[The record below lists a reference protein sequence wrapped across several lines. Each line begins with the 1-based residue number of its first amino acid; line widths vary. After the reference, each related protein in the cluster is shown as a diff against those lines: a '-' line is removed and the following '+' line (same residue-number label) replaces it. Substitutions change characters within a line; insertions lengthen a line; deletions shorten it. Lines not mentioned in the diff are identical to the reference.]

1 MELVL
6 LYRFLGERRDFAP
19 MLAQPPAGGRTPW
32 RLAAGAG
39 GHFRRRW
46 RIFPSP
52 LANISVAAG
61 EYFRRHRGVFLRGN
75 NVSSLRPR
83 AWRHR
88 RQSERRQRPASH

>member
-1 MELVL
+1 MKRAAIYLRRAGVIG
-6 LYRFLGERRDFAP
+6 RFRANACP
-19 MLAQPPAGGRTPW
+19 
-32 RLAAGAG
+32 AAGRRENAMALG
-39 GHFRRRW
+39 GQCRRT
-46 RIFPSP
+46 FPSP